1 MTRRG
6 EWVHENSSGS
16 FAYLANR
23 IAYRRGAWNFARRI
37 AVPEHVEEVR
47 LCQRVCRPTTKT
59 KRMTKKVM
67 DPGEG
72 GERRGECCAEVAC
85 HKKSPAAHK
94 LTLDLI
100 RANAERLA
108 SALQIPSVF
117 LWRHA
122 RIYICR
128 MLASFI

>member
-67 DPGEG
+67 DPGG
-72 GERRGECCAEVAC
+72 GSGEESVARRLRAIKN
-85 HKKSPAAHK
+85 HPQ
-94 LTLDLI
+94 LI
-100 RANAERLA
+100 N
-108 SALQIPSVF
+108 
-117 LWRHA
+117 
-122 RIYICR
+122 
-128 MLASFI
+128 